1 MENKKVRVTGGNRG
15 IGKGIVEGFLN
26 NGNEVLASCR
36 DVSKFPL
43 ENDRL
48 TVAELDIA
56 DTRSVDNFKNT
67 VESFGPEILVNNAGI
82 TKDNIFLRMSDD
94 EWLDVINTNLTGT
107 FRVTKLVAK
116 GMLKQKWGRIINI
129 SSISGMMGNPGQANY
144 SASKSGIDG
153 FTRSLAKELGSR
165 NITVNSVAPGFIA
178 TDMTDSLTDEELTK
192 KIPLGRIGNV
202 EDVVSLVLFLASEDS
217 NYITIKS
224 PIIGTFYRKPSPDK
238 PNFVEVGDSISEG
251 SVLCVIEAMKL
262 FNDIESEV
270 SGKIVKILVDD
281 SSPVEFDQPLFLVD
295 PS

>member
-1 MENKKVRVTGGNRG
+1 MESKKVFITGGNRG
-15 IGKGIVEGFLN
+15 IGKGIVEGFLS

-36 DVSKFPL
+36 DTSKFPL

-56 DTRSVDNFKNT
+56 DAKSIDNFKNI

-94 EWLDVINTNLTGT
+94 EWLDVIDTNLTGT

-178 TDMTDSLTDEELTK
+178 TDMTDNLANEELTK

-202 EDVVSLVLFLASEDS
+202 EDVVSLVLFLSSEDA
-217 NYITIKS
+217 NYIT
-224 PIIGTFYRKPSPDK
+224 GQTLVVDGGLF
-238 PNFVEVGDSISEG
+238 
-251 SVLCVIEAMKL
+251 MK
-262 FNDIESEV
+262 
-270 SGKIVKILVDD
+270 
-281 SSPVEFDQPLFLVD
+281 
-295 PS
+295 

>member
-1 MENKKVRVTGGNRG
+1 MENKKVLVTGGNRG

-48 TVAELDIA
+48 TVAELDIT

-192 KIPLGRIGNV
+192 KIPLGRIGKV
-202 EDVVSLVLFLASEDS
+202 EDVVSLVLFLSSEDS
-217 NYITIKS
+217 NYIT
-224 PIIGTFYRKPSPDK
+224 GQTLVVDGGLF
-238 PNFVEVGDSISEG
+238 
-251 SVLCVIEAMKL
+251 MK
-262 FNDIESEV
+262 
-270 SGKIVKILVDD
+270 
-281 SSPVEFDQPLFLVD
+281 
-295 PS
+295 

>member
-1 MENKKVRVTGGNRG
+1 MENKKVLVTGGNRG

-36 DVSKFPL
+36 DSSKFPL

-56 DTRSVDNFKNT
+56 DTKSIDNFKNT

-202 EDVVSLVLFLASEDS
+202 EDVVSLVLFLSSEDS
-217 NYITIKS
+217 NYIT
-224 PIIGTFYRKPSPDK
+224 GQTLVVDGGLF
-238 PNFVEVGDSISEG
+238 
-251 SVLCVIEAMKL
+251 MK
-262 FNDIESEV
+262 
-270 SGKIVKILVDD
+270 
-281 SSPVEFDQPLFLVD
+281 
-295 PS
+295 

>member
-1 MENKKVRVTGGNRG
+1 MENKKVLVTGGNRG

-48 TVAELDIA
+48 TVAELDIT

-116 GMLKQKWGRIINI
+116 SMLKQKWGRIINI
-129 SSISGMMGNPGQANY
+129 SSISGMMGNSGQANY

-178 TDMTDSLTDEELTK
+178 TDMTDNLTDEELTK

-202 EDVVSLVLFLASEDS
+202 EDVVSLVLFLSSEDS
-217 NYITIKS
+217 NYIT
-224 PIIGTFYRKPSPDK
+224 GQTLVVDGGLF
-238 PNFVEVGDSISEG
+238 
-251 SVLCVIEAMKL
+251 MK
-262 FNDIESEV
+262 
-270 SGKIVKILVDD
+270 
-281 SSPVEFDQPLFLVD
+281 
-295 PS
+295 

>member
-1 MENKKVRVTGGNRG
+1 MENKKVLVTGGNRG

-56 DTRSVDNFKNT
+56 DTKSIDNFKNT

-202 EDVVSLVLFLASEDS
+202 KDVVSLVLFLSSEDS
-217 NYITIKS
+217 NYIT
-224 PIIGTFYRKPSPDK
+224 GQTLVVDGGLF
-238 PNFVEVGDSISEG
+238 
-251 SVLCVIEAMKL
+251 MK
-262 FNDIESEV
+262 
-270 SGKIVKILVDD
+270 
-281 SSPVEFDQPLFLVD
+281 
-295 PS
+295 

>member
-1 MENKKVRVTGGNRG
+1 MESKKVFITGGNRG
-15 IGKGIVEGFLN
+15 IGKGIVEGFLS

-36 DVSKFPL
+36 DTSKFPL

-56 DTRSVDNFKNT
+56 DAKSIDNFKNI

-94 EWLDVINTNLTGT
+94 EWLDVIDTNLTGT

-178 TDMTDSLTDEELTK
+178 TDMTDNLANEELTK
-192 KIPLGRIGNV
+192 KIPLGRIGNI
-202 EDVVSLVLFLASEDS
+202 EDVVSLVLFLSSEDA
-217 NYITIKS
+217 NYIT
-224 PIIGTFYRKPSPDK
+224 GQTLVVDGGLF
-238 PNFVEVGDSISEG
+238 
-251 SVLCVIEAMKL
+251 MK
-262 FNDIESEV
+262 
-270 SGKIVKILVDD
+270 
-281 SSPVEFDQPLFLVD
+281 
-295 PS
+295 

>member
-1 MENKKVRVTGGNRG
+1 MENKKVLVTGGNRG

-56 DTRSVDNFKNT
+56 DTRSIDNFKNT

-178 TDMTDSLTDEELTK
+178 TDMTDSLANEELSK

-202 EDVVSLVLFLASEDS
+202 EDVVSLVLFLSSEDS
-217 NYITIKS
+217 NYIT
-224 PIIGTFYRKPSPDK
+224 GQTLVVDGGLF
-238 PNFVEVGDSISEG
+238 
-251 SVLCVIEAMKL
+251 MK
-262 FNDIESEV
+262 
-270 SGKIVKILVDD
+270 
-281 SSPVEFDQPLFLVD
+281 
-295 PS
+295 

>member
-1 MENKKVRVTGGNRG
+1 MENKKVLVTGGNRG

-56 DTRSVDNFKNT
+56 DTKSIDNFKNT

-202 EDVVSLVLFLASEDS
+202 EDVVSLVLFLSSEDS
-217 NYITIKS
+217 NYIT
-224 PIIGTFYRKPSPDK
+224 GQTLVVDGGLF
-238 PNFVEVGDSISEG
+238 
-251 SVLCVIEAMKL
+251 MK
-262 FNDIESEV
+262 
-270 SGKIVKILVDD
+270 
-281 SSPVEFDQPLFLVD
+281 
-295 PS
+295 